1 MDGLWSLRNPTPKV
15 SRFKYWPAWLITSC
29 VTLCYS
35 IFLSHNFLISKMEE
49 IIVHSLRGYSKDQIR
64 YLTLHISYL
73 GKLND
78 QYAIVLLKTK
88 IYIPHPKSYAMCFT
102 LKVNK
107 YFLYLRNKLEF
118 TKVKKSPKVKKI
130 YMVALN
136 SSYPPNWSLLI
147 LFFYNPI
154 TVLKPN
160 PSVANLSSG
169 NSRPNRPWMKP
180 NLLT

>member
-1 MDGLWSLRNPTPKV
+1 
-15 SRFKYWPAWLITSC
+15 
-29 VTLCYS
+29 
-35 IFLSHNFLISKMEE
+35 MEE

-118 TKVKKSPKVKKI
+118 TKVKISPKVKKI

-136 SSYPPNWSLLI
+136 SSYPPN
-147 LFFYNPI
+147 
-154 TVLKPN
+154 
-160 PSVANLSSG
+160 
-169 NSRPNRPWMKP
+169 
-180 NLLT
+180 